1 MEPGTFRHRL
11 AAFASRVN
19 AVTPTP
25 VFGFARSIGGHRTS
39 FVYWYPVGIGGQ
51 VMEGAGV
58 DVIETLLRFFGAA
71 RIVNW
76 PLPECSQP
84 TSVWIGLGE
93 SEPLSDED
101 ASAIELL
108 ARGAAPVLDGEEPIE
123 SKLDRLRRLDES
135 AEVVTA
141 LTDALDVRDVF
152 HRIAAISR
160 NVLPHDAISLGLFND
175 DLSRAQHYA
184 SSGVDDVRE
193 GPNPYPLDLTA
204 AWDYIIIDDAP
215 ILPIEKDQP
224 GVTLGFHSSLRVA
237 VRLGDRVIGGIDF
250 MSREPA
256 TYSWTDVVVGR
267 RIADQVALAL
277 SHQRLAEES
286 RRLAALAERTA
297 NLEML
302 DGLLGTVTGVL
313 DVRDVFT
320 EISEIASKVLPHD
333 AMGLPILTD
342 DRQHVIPFATAGLPT
357 GLLPRILPLPPS
369 LRSLVTEPWD
379 CQIIDNMQVDSASK
393 DNPFA
398 LAGYRACLRVPVR
411 LNGEI
416 AGLLAFFSKRP
427 GMYKHEDTLIA
438 RRIADHV
445 AMVMSHERLADES
458 RRAAALQERAANLQM
473 LDGLLN
479 ALTGVL
485 DVREVF
491 DRISTIGNTVM
502 PHDGMTITVARP
514 VGNRITVYAAT
525 GALGHLPVPFDIDIP
540 DASLLEHVWDFE
552 LVEDLQG
559 HPRYL
564 KAPSAQAG
572 MRGLL
577 SIPFWLGGELKGSVN
592 FFSWVPKRFTRDD
605 VPIARRI
612 ADHIGLALSHHR
624 LAEQA
629 RLNEELRV
637 RAASVDL
644 LDEALATLSDSG
656 ELNDVFDRVSAITA
670 KVLPHDGLALLVFLP
685 DGRHARRYVS
695 SGMDPSRLPQQV
707 EVPDAVRDPNWDHD
721 IIDELTLEAVP
732 AAAPV
737 IKLGMRSV
745 LRISVRLE
753 GRPVAGLAFLS
764 RTRAAFKK
772 DDVAVARRV
781 ADRVALSL
789 ARERGLEAAKRADE
803 ATERARK
810 LESRVRQLTE
820 ELDVRT
826 GYRRVVGN
834 SASWRQVLTQA
845 TQVAATETTVLLL
858 GESGTGKEVVARLVH
873 RASQRRDGPFIAL
886 NCAALPEQ
894 LLEAELFG
902 YERGAFTGATQ
913 SKPGQLEQA
922 SGGVLF
928 LDEVGEMS
936 LPAQAKFLRVLQ
948 EREFQRLGGTRV
960 LRTDARIVAAT
971 NRDLQKAMEQGHF
984 REDLFYRLN
993 VFAIRLPPLRD
1004 RKEDILPLSDAFLT
1018 EFGRGFGRP
1027 PAGISREAKQALL
1040 DYEWPGNVR
1049 ELRNILERAAI
1060 LCDGGLITGDHLA
1073 LSAAT
1078 VVRRP
1083 APVTHVPAGAASVPP
1098 PPRPREDL
1106 KSVERAMIEEA
1117 LENARFNKSKAA
1129 KDLGLSRHQLYVRM
1143 RRYGLE

>member
-11 AAFASRVN
+11 AAFAAEVN
-19 AVTPTP
+19 AVAPTS
-25 VFGFARSIGGHRTS
+25 VLGFSRSIGAHRTS

-51 VMEGAGV
+51 IVEGPGVEPMEA
-58 DVIETLLRFFGAA
+58 LMRFFGAT
-71 RIVNW
+71 RIVSW
-76 PLPECSQP
+76 PLTDCVQP
-84 TSVWIGLGE
+84 TSVWIGL
-93 SEPLSDED
+93 SEPEPR
-101 ASAIELL
+101 SAAETAAVERL
-108 ARGAAPVLDGEEPIE
+108 ARAAAPVLDGDEPLD

-135 AEVVTA
+135 AAVVTA

-160 NVLPHDAISLGLFND
+160 SVLPHDAISLGLFND
-175 DLSRAQHYA
+175 DLSRAKHYA

-193 GPNPYPLDLTA
+193 GPNPYPRDLTA
-204 AWDYIIIDDAP
+204 LWDYIIIDDAA
-215 ILPIEKDQP
+215 ILPIETDQP

-237 VRLGDRVIGGIDF
+237 VRLGDKVIGGIDF

-286 RRLAALAERTA
+286 RRVAALAERTA
-297 NLEML
+297 NLEVL

-313 DVRDVFT
+313 DIRDVFT
-320 EISEIASKVLPHD
+320 QVSEIASKVLPHD

-342 DRQHVIPFATAGLPT
+342 DREHIIPFATAGLPS
-357 GLLPRILPLPPS
+357 GFLPRILPIPS
-369 LRSLVTEPWD
+369 SIQSLFTEPWD
-379 CQIIDNMQVDSASK
+379 SQVIDNMQVDPGSK
-393 DNPFA
+393 GNPFT

-411 LNGEI
+411 LNGETT
-416 AGLLAFFSKRP
+416 GLLSFFSRTADLYRP
-427 GMYKHEDTLIA
+427 EDTLFA

-445 AMVMSHERLADES
+445 AMVMSHQRLADES

-514 VGNRITVYAAT
+514 DNRVTVYAAT
-525 GALGHLPVPFDIDIP
+525 GALGHLPVPFDIEIP
-540 DASLLEHVWDFE
+540 DASLLERVWDFE
-552 LVEDLQG
+552 LVDDLQA
-559 HPRYL
+559 HPHYV
-564 KAPSAQAG
+564 KAPSAKAG
-572 MRGLL
+572 MCGLL

-629 RLNEELRV
+629 RLNEELRS

-644 LDEALATLSDSG
+644 LDELLATLGESG

-670 KVLPHDGLALLVFLP
+670 KVLPHDGLALLVFMP
-685 DGRHARRYVS
+685 DGRHARRYVT
-695 SGMDPSRLPQQV
+695 SGMDSSRLPQQV
-707 EVPDAVRDPNWDHD
+707 PIPDAVREPNWDHD
-721 IIDELTLEAVP
+721 VIDELTLELVP
-732 AAAPV
+732 AAEPV
-737 IKLGMRSV
+737 IKMGMRSV

-764 RTRAAFKK
+764 RTRAAFKSS
-772 DDVAVARRV
+772 DVAVARRV
-781 ADRVALSL
+781 ADRIALSL

-803 ATERARK
+803 ANERALR
-810 LESRVRQLTE
+810 LESRVRQLMD

-834 SASWRQVLTQA
+834 SPSWRQVLTQA
-845 TQVAATETTVLLL
+845 TQVASTDTTVLLL

-873 RASQRRDGPFIAL
+873 RASQRRDAPFIAL

-936 LPAQAKFLRVLQ
+936 PSAQAKFLRVLQ

-971 NRDLQKAMEQGHF
+971 NRDLQKAMEEGHF

-1004 RKEDILPLSDAFLT
+1004 RKEDILPLSDAFLA

-1027 PAGISREAKQALL
+1027 PAGISREARQALL
-1040 DYEWPGNVR
+1040 DYQWPGNVR

-1078 VVRRP
+1078 AMARP
-1083 APVTHVPAGAASVPP
+1083 APAPVPVAAAPVHV